1 MASIRLRPIHPSAKN
16 PEIPLARGESKV
28 VGRSD
33 QADVIVDEPSLSRR
47 HAQINVT
54 PEGVVTV
61 EDLGSTNHTFIN
73 DVQRKRGSLSSGDR
87 VRFGSVEYELEK
99 DVAPSESADAT
110 VLLQTTSRIG
120 VTRTL
125 LVADDSATI
134 RNFVELAFAAENI
147 TVVGVGNGDQAIDR
161 IKSDLPDIVLAD
173 VDMPGKTGYEVVRY
187 VRQTPRLAHIPIV
200 LLTDASEADQAKAAE
215 AGSDGVLG
223 KPLDPQAVIA
233 RVKELMAR
241 PRRAQAP
248 VAASPAPPVPPAPPP
263 APPAPPPEPA
273 VMKTRAVPAM
283 SASAPPP
290 PVAAAP
296 GAPPPIEQRATPVP
310 QPI

>member
-33 QADVIVDEPSLSRR
+33 QADVIVDEPSLARR

-110 VLLQTTSRIG
+110 VLLQTTSWAATPAPTSTHRS
-120 VTRTL
+120 TATKERRTWPRCR
-125 LVADDSATI
+125 S
-134 RNFVELAFAAENI
+134 ENI
-147 TVVGVGNGDQAIDR
+147 TVVG
-161 IKSDLPDIVLAD
+161 
-173 VDMPGKTGYEVVRY
+173 
-187 VRQTPRLAHIPIV
+187 
-200 LLTDASEADQAKAAE
+200 
-215 AGSDGVLG
+215 
-223 KPLDPQAVIA
+223 
-233 RVKELMAR
+233 
-241 PRRAQAP
+241 
-248 VAASPAPPVPPAPPP
+248 
-263 APPAPPPEPA
+263 
-273 VMKTRAVPAM
+273 
-283 SASAPPP
+283 
-290 PVAAAP
+290 
-296 GAPPPIEQRATPVP
+296 
-310 QPI
+310 